1 MIVKTNDGDRQVTG
15 QGQGNLNT
23 VLGAIGTL
31 GTIMGGGS
39 AILGGGYGFGR
50 GGYGYNAPGYFNG
63 SDPLSRVITKAEADL
78 MQENTSLKSELSL
91 QKSENYT
98 DKKIVEA
105 TTYLDTK
112 IGKLADEMRANEREH
127 QREHAAQMA
136 WNAEATGTMSAM
148 AQQIQNLR
156 SVTKVFIPSSNVCQ
170 QGCGCCQQD

>member
-1 MIVKTNDGDRQVTG
+1 MTIKTQDGDRQVTG

-23 VLGAIGTL
+23 VLGAVGALGTL
-31 GTIMGGGS
+31 MGGG
-39 AILGGGYGFGR
+39 ATVLGGLGR
-50 GGYGYNAPGYFNG
+50 NGYNAAGYYN
-63 SDPLSRVITKAEADL
+63 SADPLSRVITKAEADL

-112 IGKLADEMRANEREH
+112 IGKVAEEMRSNEREH